1 MYLNELEPEA
11 APSLGVSMVRLVV
24 EPKKRALNQAKRL
37 IAKAQQDIGDQITQR
52 KILELIETIVI
63 YKFPEKSRQELE
75 AMLGLGDLKDTRFYK
90 EAKEEAKIESVPRLL
105 QMGLSLEQIAQ
116 GLNLP
121 IELVRQAAQ
130 AQ

>member
-37 IAKAQQDIGDQITQR
+37 IAKAQQDIGDQIIQR

-75 AMLGLGDLKDTRFYK
+75 AMLGLGDLKDTRFYQ
-90 EAKEEAKIESVPRLL
+90 EAKIESVPRLL
-105 QMGLSLEQIAQ
+105 QMGLTLEQIAQ

-121 IELVRQAAQ
+121 IELVRQVAQ
-130 AQ
+130 SQ

>member
-1 MYLNELEPEA
+1 
-11 APSLGVSMVRLVV
+11 
-24 EPKKRALNQAKRL
+24 L

-75 AMLGLGDLKDTRFYK
+75 AMLGLDDLKDTRFYK

-105 QMGLSLEQIAQ
+105 QMGLTLEQIAQ

-130 AQ
+130 SQ